1 MKLGMQDGSHIVV
14 FISANAIYEA
24 TMKCFKLHAV
34 QVYSRYTSDY
44 TFVHMTQ
51 VLYRYMY
58 MHACMHYV
66 I

>member
-1 MKLGMQDGSHIVV
+1 MKLDMQDGSHIVV

-34 QVYSRYTSDY
+34 QVYSRYVCTHDASIIP
-44 TFVHMTQ
+44 VH
-51 VLYRYMY
+51 V
-58 MHACMHYV
+58 HACMHYV